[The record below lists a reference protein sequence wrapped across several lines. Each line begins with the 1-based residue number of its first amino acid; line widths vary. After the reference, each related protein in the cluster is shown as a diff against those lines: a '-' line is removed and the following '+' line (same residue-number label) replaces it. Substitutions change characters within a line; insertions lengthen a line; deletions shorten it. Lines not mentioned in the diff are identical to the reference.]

1 MKLPIIILACCI
13 CVAIVAANSPE
24 TRTGPELLHLAHE
37 AFTRGDLDTAEALYA
52 RAESIAADP
61 GFVAFNRGHIFFA
74 RKNYREAEV
83 HFTRSLDDLAAPAER
98 RANAWY
104 NRGVCLLYRKG
115 ADEYRAAIESFER
128 SLKLLPLDSSLRADA
143 LQNLELAK
151 ILWNA
156 ERAAAPE
163 TPPPNTPPKES
174 PPEKP
179 KKPEAKPDPK
189 STAENTS
196 ENPNSQQPKPK
207 PGATETPKQPGTNP
221 TQTDQQ
227 TAGKGNLEVLLDEAR
242 KMQLSDADA
251 RAYLQRIETR
261 LQQQR
266 RDAAKPG
273 PERPHVKDW

>member
-1 MKLPIIILACCI
+1 MKLPIIILICCT
-13 CVAIVAANSPE
+13 CLAFLGAHAPE
-24 TRTGPELLHLAHE
+24 TQTSSELLHRANE
-37 AFTRGDLDTAEALYA
+37 ALTRGDLDTADALYL
-52 RAESIAADP
+52 RAEPIATDP
-61 GFVAFNRGHIFFA
+61 GLVAFNRAHIFFA

-83 HFTRSLDDLAAPAER
+83 HFTRSLDDLEAPAER

-115 ADEYRAAIESFER
+115 ITEYRAAIESFER
-128 SLKLLPLDSSLRADA
+128 CLKLLPADAALRNDA

-156 ERAAAPE
+156 ERATTPEAA
-163 TPPPNTPPKES
+163 PPNTPPKES

-189 STAENTS
+189 SIA
-196 ENPNSQQPKPK
+196 ENPNDNPNTQPKPK
-207 PGATETPKQPGTNP
+207 PGATEPPKQPGANP

-242 KMQLSDADA
+242 KMELSDADA
-251 RAYLQRIETR
+251 KTYLQRIALR

-273 PERPHVKDW
+273 PERAHVKDW